1 MPRVGSMPPTT
12 LGKRLMKMALAI
24 VLIVIGLVLLIMG
37 LGSSDSIQNAFSRL
51 FTGNL
56 TDRTM
61 LLIVGGCV
69 LLVVGVFACYR
80 NRRL

>member
-1 MPRVGSMPPTT
+1 
-12 LGKRLMKMALAI
+12 MKMPLAI

-37 LGSSDSIQNAFSRL
+37 LGSTDSIQNAFSRL
-51 FTGNL
+51 FTGNF

-69 LLVVGVFACYR
+69 VLVIGIFGCYR

>member
-1 MPRVGSMPPTT
+1 
-12 LGKRLMKMALAI
+12 MKMALAI
-24 VLIVIGLVLLIMG
+24 VLIIIGLVLLIMG

>member
-1 MPRVGSMPPTT
+1 
-12 LGKRLMKMALAI
+12 MKMTVAI
-24 VLIVIGLVLLIMG
+24 VLILIGLVLLIMG
-37 LGSSDSIQNAFSRL
+37 LGSTDSIQNAFSRL
-51 FTGNL
+51 FTGNF